1 MKHPPL
7 GLIVDSHSLEKIV
20 DISKF
25 AESAGFH
32 SVWATE
38 LYRTAFQQLAAIAPH
53 TSTIKIGTSVAL
65 AFVRSPLITA
75 ISAMDLD
82 ELSNGRLI
90 LGLGSGAQRTNE
102 MWHGQPH
109 SKPVARIKECIDI
122 TRRVI
127 SRSHTGNDVVYEGDH
142 YNINI
147 KGFKRP
153 FEPVRTQVP
162 IFLAAVGE
170 NMARA
175 SAEVADGYIGHVVC
189 SKKYIKQTVMPALS
203 DGLSKSGRERSDF
216 CVSSIFT
223 CAIGKY
229 GDLPAARRAAK
240 ATVAFYATVKTYWK
254 PFLLHGFM
262 SQAEKIREC
271 YFKGDVEGMIRN
283 VSDDML
289 ETFAIVGTVDQCR
302 EKVGDYRGILD
313 LPILSAP
320 HYYLEPEQ
328 VTMYQKRIVEAFG
341 I

>member
-1 MKHPPL
+1 M
-7 GLIVDSHSLEKIV
+7 E
-20 DISKF
+20 ISKF

-38 LYRTAFQQLAAIAPH
+38 LYRTAFQQLAAIAPN
-53 TSTIKIGTSVAL
+53 TSTIRIGTSVAL

-109 SKPVARIKECIDI
+109 AKPVARIKECIDI
-122 TRRVI
+122 VRRVI
-127 SRSHTGNDVVYEGDH
+127 SHSHSGDDVIYEGVH

-147 KGFKRP
+147 RGFRRP
-153 FEPVRTQVP
+153 FEPVRTKVP
-162 IFLAAVGE
+162 IFLAAVGK
-170 NMARA
+170 NMACA
-175 SAEVADGYIGHVVC
+175 SAEVADGYIGHIVC
-189 SKKYIKQTVMPALS
+189 SKKYIEQTVMPALRC
-203 DGLSKSGRERSDF
+203 GLSKSGRERSDF

-223 CAIGKY
+223 CAIGNRS
-229 GDLPAARRAAK
+229 DLPATRRAAK

-254 PFLLHGFM
+254 PFVLHGFL

-271 YFKGDVEGMIRN
+271 YFKGDVEGMVRN

-289 ETFAIVGTVDQCR
+289 EAFAIVGTTDQCR
-302 EKVGDYRGILD
+302 KKIDNYRNLLD

-320 HYYLEPEQ
+320 HYYLEPEE
-328 VTMYQKRIVEAFG
+328 VTMYQKRIIEAFG
-341 I
+341 V